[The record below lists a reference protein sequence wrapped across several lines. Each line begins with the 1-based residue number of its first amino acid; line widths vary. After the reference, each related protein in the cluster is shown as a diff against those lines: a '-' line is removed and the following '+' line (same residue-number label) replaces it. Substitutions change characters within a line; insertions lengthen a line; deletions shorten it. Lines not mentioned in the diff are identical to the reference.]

1 MRYTKE
7 TLDKLESIFELGGY
21 KVRYEKGNFRSGA
34 CLVKGSPI
42 IVVNKTFT
50 NEGKINSLIEILK
63 EIDENTEFKNFITDE
78 LQNEYEKFLK
88 YEPN

>member
-7 TLDKLESIFELGGY
+7 TLDKLENIFELGGY

-42 IVVNKTFT
+42 IIVNKMFT
-50 NEGKINSLIEILK
+50 SEGKINSLIEILR
-63 EIDENTEFKNFITDE
+63 EISENTELKTFITDE
-78 LQNEYEKFLK
+78 LQKDYDKFLK
-88 YEPN
+88 HEN